1 MKAPNRD
8 LLVLLRNEFMDQQ
21 QLDNEV
27 QCLHHL
33 LRGAESDE
41 KFCVAHELVERNRIT
56 NKSRKIAKVIRVKEL
71 KPFQFLLNK
80 N

>member
-8 LLVLLRNEFMDQQ
+8 LLVLLRNEFMSQQ
-21 QLDNEV
+21 ALDHEV
-27 QCLHHL
+27 QCLHYL

-41 KFCVAHELVERNRIT
+41 KFCVAHELVDRNRIT
-56 NKSRKIAKVIRVKEL
+56 NKFRKIIKVIRFKEL

>member
-1 MKAPNRD
+1 MS
-8 LLVLLRNEFMDQQ
+8 QQ
-21 QLDNEV
+21 ALDHEV
-27 QCLHHL
+27 ECLHHL

-41 KFCVAHELVERNRIT
+41 QFCKAHELVDRNRIT
-56 NKSRKIAKVIRVKEL
+56 QRVNRIIKAIKVKEL

>member
-8 LLVLLRNEFMDQQ
+8 LLVLLRNEFMSQQ
-21 QLDNEV
+21 ALDHEV

-33 LRGAESDE
+33 LRGTESDE
-41 KFCVAHELVERNRIT
+41 KFCVAHELVDRNRIT
-56 NKSRKIAKVIRVKEL
+56 NKYRKIARVIGVKEL

>member
-1 MKAPNRD
+1 M
-8 LLVLLRNEFMDQQ
+8 LVLLRNEFMSQQ
-21 QLDNEV
+21 ALDYEV

-33 LRGAESDE
+33 LRSAESDE

-56 NKSRKIAKVIRVKEL
+56 SKYRKLLRVVGTKEL